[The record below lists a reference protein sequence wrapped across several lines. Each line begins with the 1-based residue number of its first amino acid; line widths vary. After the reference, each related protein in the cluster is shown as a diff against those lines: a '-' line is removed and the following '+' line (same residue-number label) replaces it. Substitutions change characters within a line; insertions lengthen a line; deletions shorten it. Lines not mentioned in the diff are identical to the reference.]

1 MCFMGIARFNTVLFV
16 VCTLMLL
23 FLVIFERLNTDVIV
37 PFLPMHIKNVR
48 VFSFISYLTTSN
60 ITYRSTARNICP
72 AVMKI
77 KADVID
83 DRINYSHYHSIRAYK
98 IDYINF
104 VTEKTYEG
112 KLLNSIFL

>member
-1 MCFMGIARFNTVLFV
+1 
-16 VCTLMLL
+16 MLL

-60 ITYRSTARNICP
+60 IKSYRSTARNICP

-83 DRINYSHYHSIRAYK
+83 ARINYSHHHSIRAYK
-98 IDYINF
+98 IGYINF
-104 VTEKTYEG
+104 VKEKTCEG
-112 KLLNSIFL
+112 NC